1 MQHDIGT
8 VRRQAAMANSV
19 SRQTEVSERKI
30 LDSAIDRLEA
40 IESRMASLRATAI
53 ANQLH
58 GREYVE
64 LTEEKGKLLHVI
76 SMAKHHLGDANKVV
90 TVQ

>member
-1 MQHDIGT
+1 
-8 VRRQAAMANSV
+8 MANSV
-19 SRQTEVSERKI
+19 SRQTEVSEKKI
-30 LDSAIDRLEA
+30 LESAVDRMNAIDA
-40 IESRMASLRATAI
+40 RMKKIRATSLT
-53 ANQLH
+53 NQLH

-64 LTEEKGKLLHVI
+64 LAEEKGKLLHVI